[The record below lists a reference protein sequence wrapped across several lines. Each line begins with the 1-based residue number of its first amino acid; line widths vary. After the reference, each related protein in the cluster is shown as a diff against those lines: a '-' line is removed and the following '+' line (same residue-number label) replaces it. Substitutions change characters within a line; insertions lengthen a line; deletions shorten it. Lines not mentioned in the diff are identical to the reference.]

1 MGLESPTC
9 CRPSRVTA
17 RISARAIWAA
27 DAESRTGASA
37 LPRCC
42 AMRCSRASSAII
54 LAMAKWTALRRRL
67 PSTSAIRILW
77 WKRSYESWGNE
88 HDANRSS
95 GHRGEVAGGSPKV
108 LREAGADGDARGNRR
123 GRKGAA
129 GDGSGGR
136 EPHRVAGADVTRFSY
151 REVSRKARR
160 GTASRGPACER
171 PGGHGGAPEGDGDQT
186 YL

>member
-1 MGLESPTC
+1 
-9 CRPSRVTA
+9 
-17 RISARAIWAA
+17 
-27 DAESRTGASA
+27 
-37 LPRCC
+37 
-42 AMRCSRASSAII
+42 MRCSRASSAMI
-54 LAMAKWTALRRRL
+54 LGMAKCTASRLKL

-77 WKRSYESWGNE
+77 WKRSYESWENE

-95 GHRGEVAGGSPKV
+95 GHCGEVAGGSQEV

-136 EPHRVAGADVTRFSY
+136 EAHRVAGADVSRLHH

-160 GTASRGPACER
+160 GTASRGPACK
-171 PGGHGGAPEGDGDQT
+171 
-186 YL
+186 